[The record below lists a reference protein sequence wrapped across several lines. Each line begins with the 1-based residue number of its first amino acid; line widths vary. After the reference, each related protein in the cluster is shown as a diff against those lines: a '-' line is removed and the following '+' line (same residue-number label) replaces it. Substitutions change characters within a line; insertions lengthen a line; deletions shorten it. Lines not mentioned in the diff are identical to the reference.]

1 MEFGIAL
8 IVLLVGLTMERG
20 RLAEV
25 RARIINRRR

>member
-1 MEFGIAL
+1 MELAIAL

-25 RARIINRRR
+25 RARISRRR